1 MDIQKLQTAYKGKL
15 AEARALTD
23 QFKEK
28 PEDMPAEVMAQV
40 TGLLGQADE
49 IKVKLDMA
57 RQMADAEALA
67 AEPMGT
73 KAAHHGWR
81 EAGPD
86 EGMPAVDYDSW
97 REVKVGNQTMR
108 VYIPE
113 AVAQK
118 GYASAFEAY
127 LRKGY
132 RDLGPQDRKTL
143 TAGSDSAGGF
153 LIPEDYHLE
162 IIKKSAAM
170 ATIRANARVAQT
182 SRDMAKWPR
191 ITYATDDKYT
201 SGVRMTW
208 TGESP
213 SSSTV
218 HRVTE
223 PVFGLLTIPVHT
235 AMASVPFSNDLLEDA
250 AFDVLGIGSS
260 LLGEAFALGENDAF
274 INGNGV
280 SRPMGILTEVDETD
294 GPASVNSA
302 NAATLTSNGLIDLAY
317 ELPPQYENNAKWF
330 MNKGTE
336 KVIRK
341 LVGTTSGEYEWPV
354 VGNVG
359 ALGAVGSALL
369 GYPIVRE
376 QFMPDVTT
384 DAYPIVFGDMRG
396 YLVLDRVGLSV
407 QRLDELYAETNITL
421 LLARRRVGGQLIE
434 PWKVKVQKVSNS

>member
-1 MDIQKLQTAYKGKL
+1 MDIKELQKAYNAKI
-15 AEARALTD
+15 AEAKGLTGGD
-23 QFKEK
+23 MT
-28 PEDMPAEVMAQV
+28 PEVADKVN
-40 TGLLGQADE
+40 GLLGQADE
-49 IKVKLDMA
+49 LKVQIDMA
-57 RQMADAEALA
+57 KRLADAEAHA

-97 REVKVGNQTMR
+97 REVKAGNQTMR

-434 PWKVKVQKVSNS
+434 PWKVKVQKVSNT